1 MNKEPRNLATYK
13 EFGKMLRAVADI
25 YSQMGDTPL
34 EEEGWEREEIS
45 NAIYFITNKHD
56 CELPTPKGMSF
67 GENSPLFFPA
77 SFCHCFLGHEVVH
90 PQEGS
95 PQA

>member
-56 CELPTPKGMSF
+56 LRTSF
-67 GENSPLFFPA
+67 SRGKMLFYA
-77 SFCHCFLGHEVVH
+77 TQLT
-90 PQEGS
+90 
-95 PQA
+95 

>member
-34 EEEGWEREEIS
+34 EEEGWEERKYPMQS
-45 NAIYFITNKHD
+45 TSSPTNMI
-56 CELPTPKGMSF
+56 LRTSF
-67 GENSPLFFPA
+67 SRGKMLFYA
-77 SFCHCFLGHEVVH
+77 TQLT
-90 PQEGS
+90 
-95 PQA
+95 

>member
-45 NAIYFITNKHD
+45 NAIYFIKQT
-56 CELPTPKGMSF
+56 
-67 GENSPLFFPA
+67 
-77 SFCHCFLGHEVVH
+77 
-90 PQEGS
+90 
-95 PQA
+95 

>member
-56 CELPTPKGMSF
+56 FQELHSAV
-67 GENSPLFFPA
+67 ER
-77 SFCHCFLGHEVVH
+77 CFSTQ
-90 PQEGS
+90 PN
-95 PQA
+95 